1 MHTSSGAPSCEPK
14 EIPLLVYAIK
24 RLLAMIPVLLV
35 VAVLVF
41 GLVHFTPGDPAIVM
55 LGDHATE
62 AEIAQLR
69 TAMGFDRPIHVQFV
83 EWVGG
88 LVRGDFGDSFYL
100 NRPVLQA
107 IAERAE
113 PTLMLTLLALT
124 IAVSIGVPA
133 GIISAIKRNSAVD
146 QAFAVFALLGVSMP
160 NFWLGLLLILFFGV
174 QLEWFPVA
182 GYRPI
187 AEGFRSHL
195 EYLAL
200 PAIVLGFS
208 QSALISRVT
217 RSTMLD
223 VLHQDFVRTA
233 RSKGLMEQRVVIKH
247 ALKNAFIPILTVI
260 GLALGAMLSGAIVI
274 ETVFALPG
282 LGRLVVN
289 SAARRDY
296 PVIQGVVI
304 VIAGMYVTINL
315 LIDLTYALVDRR
327 VRY

>member
-1 MHTSSGAPSCEPK
+1 M
-14 EIPLLVYAIK
+14 LVYTIK

-41 GLVHFTPGDPAIVM
+41 GLVHFTPGDPAEIM
-55 LGDHATE
+55 LGDMASE
-62 AEIAQLR
+62 REVAQLR
-69 TAMGFDRPIHVQFV
+69 TALGFDRPIHIQFL
-83 EWVGG
+83 EWIGG
-88 LVRGDFGDSFYL
+88 LVRGDLGDSFFL
-100 NRPVLQA
+100 NRPVIQA

-113 PTLMLTLLALT
+113 PTIMLTLLALS
-124 IAVSIGVPA
+124 IAVTIGVPA
-133 GIISAIKRNSAVD
+133 GIISAMKRNSATD
-146 QAFAVFALLGVSMP
+146 QVFAVLALLGVSMP

-187 AEGFRSHL
+187 AEGLGNHL
-195 EYLAL
+195 EYLIL

-223 VLHQDFVRTA
+223 VLQQDFVRTA
-233 RSKGLMEQRVVIKH
+233 RSKGLIERRIVAKH
-247 ALKNAFIPILTVI
+247 ALKNAIIPILTVI

-282 LGRLVVN
+282 LGRLVVS

-296 PVIQGVVI
+296 PVIQGVII